1 MSLMNRFV
9 LAGGAVALAALV
21 SIGLLASP
29 VAAATLRTSAT
40 TSVNVPLVT
49 NMATGTSAGTAIG
62 NVTLTC
68 GAASDIA
75 VSATS
80 IVLSLSN
87 ATFQF
92 DGTPSPTATKTGTVV
107 VTTPGT
113 YNTGLTT
120 VTFAVTTACA
130 AGDTVTISGVRVKP
144 VNATADDTNVVFT
157 TAGGAPTLALVPTNS
172 FYKQTTG
179 ETASVT
185 VAAGSAM
192 IVEQAGGN
200 AGHPSD
206 TFTATAGTFA
216 SSGSA
221 TLFCVDN
228 ASCDTNALVGA
239 IAVSYI
245 APATGGATVTSA
257 PTGGTG
263 GSLAVNS
270 PSGTPTPTP
279 TATATATPGPGTGTI
294 ISGSIPAG
302 GGFGL
307 IVYGGGTLQQLVTAT
322 GCPVASMALWATANG
337 SFITYVPGTTITAV
351 NAEFMTT
358 YPGNIPANT
367 PFVGK
372 CQ

>member
-1 MSLMNRFV
+1 MSWITKAV
-9 LAGGAVALAALV
+9 WAGGAVALAALL
-21 SIGLLASP
+21 SIGLLVPSAQ
-29 VAAATLRTSAT
+29 AATLRTSAT

-49 NMATGTSAGTAIG
+49 NMATGTSSGTPIG
-62 NVTLTC
+62 DVTLTC
-68 GAASDIA
+68 GTGGDIA

-80 IVLSLSN
+80 IVLSLS
-87 ATFQF
+87 TTSFQF
-92 DGTPSPTATKTGTVV
+92 DGTPSATAAKTGTVA

-144 VNATADDTNVVFT
+144 VDAGADNTNVVFT

-172 FYKQTTG
+172 FYKQTSG
-179 ETASVT
+179 ETTSVT

-192 IVEQAGGN
+192 ILEQAGAN

-206 TFTATAGTFA
+206 TFTATGGTFA

-228 ASCDTNALVGA
+228 AACDTNALVGA

-263 GSLAVNS
+263 GSIAVNS
-270 PSGTPTPTP
+270 PSATPTPTP
-279 TATATATPGPGTGTI
+279 TATGTPVPGGTGTI
-294 ISGSIPAG
+294 ISGAIPQG

-322 GCPVASMALWATANG
+322 GCPVATMALWATVSG
-337 SFITYVPGTTITAV
+337 TFVTYVPGTTVSVV
-351 NAEFMTT
+351 NAEFLAT

-372 CQ
+372 CV